1 MLTARLYLCLAVTC
15 SPLLAGTVVV
25 TTLPD
30 ETHPLG
36 PLTTLA
42 GVPLATGTSV
52 KVGAFPDMTDDEILD
67 ASASGG
73 LTAVSAA
80 FAAFGDAASIG
91 EGVAGAPGSF
101 EIAVKQPLSGAPWV
115 GEEVSLLIEATDGQF
130 LVARFKGQLFQADPD
145 TGLESLLS
153 LHLADA
159 TVVVG
164 NRYGANRMAASTAPA
179 YGSFESWISSFT
191 AITDPELRL
200 PEADADG
207 DGRANF
213 LEYATGGNPASS
225 TDPAPCQLVADEA
238 GDLWV
243 RFARA
248 TGIGNVRHVVEASP
262 DVVSTWQG
270 LTATPEPD
278 PAPPVTGSSDWMRV
292 RVPQPLTGKGFF
304 RLNPQP
310 DTD

>member
-1 MLTARLYLCLAVTC
+1 MSAVRFSLCLAASC
-15 SPLLAGTVVV
+15 GPLLAGTVVV

-30 ETHPLG
+30 ETHPLA
-36 PLTTLA
+36 PLTSLA
-42 GVPLATGTSV
+42 GVPLAAGTSV
-52 KVGAFPDMTDDEILD
+52 KMGAFPAMSDDEILD
-67 ASASGG
+67 ASASGA

-80 FAAFGDAASIG
+80 FAPFGDACSIG

-101 EIAVKQPLSGAPWV
+101 EIAVKEPLSGAPWV
-115 GEEVSLLIEATDGQF
+115 GEEVSLLIEAIDGQF
-130 LVARFKGQLFQADPD
+130 LVARFKGQTFQADPD

-153 LHLADA
+153 LHLAA
-159 TVVVG
+159 AAVVVG
-164 NRYGANRMAASTAPA
+164 NRYGANHMAASTAPA
-179 YGSFESWISSFT
+179 YGSFESWIGSFP

-200 PEADADG
+200 AEADADA
-207 DGRANF
+207 DGRSNF
-213 LEYATGGNPASS
+213 LEYATGGNPASPG
-225 TDPAPCQLVADEA
+225 DPAPCQLVADEE

-248 TGIGNVRHVVEASP
+248 TGIGNVRHVVETSP
-262 DVVSTWQG
+262 DLVTTWQG
-270 LTATPEPD
+270 LTVTPEPD
-278 PAPPVTGSSDWMRV
+278 PHPPVTGSLDWMRV

>member
-1 MLTARLYLCLAVTC
+1 MIARLSLCLAAAC
-15 SPLLAGTVVV
+15 GPLLAGTVVV

-30 ETHPLG
+30 ETHPLD

-52 KVGAFPDMTDDEILD
+52 KVGAFSGMSDDEILD

-80 FAAFGDAASIG
+80 FVLFGDACSIG
-91 EGVAGAPGSF
+91 EGAAGAPGSF

-115 GEEVSLLIEATDGQF
+115 GEEVSLLIEASGGQF
-130 LVARFKGQLFQADPD
+130 LVARFKGQAFQADSD

-164 NRYGANRMAASTAPA
+164 NRYGESRMAASTAPA
-179 YGSFESWISSFT
+179 YGSFDSWMATFP
-191 AITDPELRL
+191 AITDPDLRL

-207 DGRANF
+207 DGRSNF
-213 LEYATGGNPASS
+213 LEYATGGNPASPA
-225 TDPAPCQLVADEA
+225 DHAPCQLVADDE

-243 RFARA
+243 RFSRA
-248 TGIGNVRHVVEASP
+248 TGIGKVRHRVETSP
-262 DVVSTWQG
+262 DLVTAWQD
-270 LTATPEPD
+270 LTGTPEPD
-278 PAPPVTGSSDWMRV
+278 PDPPVGGSADWMRV
-292 RVPQPLTGKGFF
+292 RVPQLLTGKGFF

>member
-1 MLTARLYLCLAVTC
+1 MSAVRFSLCLVVSC
-15 SPLLAGTVVV
+15 GPLLAGTVVV

-30 ETHPLG
+30 ETHPLA
-36 PLTTLA
+36 PLTSLA

-52 KVGAFPDMTDDEILD
+52 KIGAFPGLDDDEILD

-80 FAAFGDAASIG
+80 FVAFGDACSIG

-101 EIAVKQPLSGAPWV
+101 EIAVKEPLSGAPWV
-115 GEEVSLLIEATDGQF
+115 GEEVSLLIEANDGQF
-130 LVARFKGQLFQADPD
+130 LVARFKGQTFQADPD

-159 TVVVG
+159 AVVVG

-179 YGSFESWISSFT
+179 YGSFESWIGSFP
-191 AITDPELRL
+191 AITGPELRL
-200 PEADADG
+200 AGADADG
-207 DGRANF
+207 DGRSNF

-225 TDPAPCQLVADEA
+225 GDPAPCQVVADEG

-243 RFARA
+243 RFSRA
-248 TGIGNVRHVVEASP
+248 AGIGNVRHVVETSP
-262 DVVSTWQG
+262 DLVTTWQG

-278 PAPPVTGSSDWMRV
+278 PHPPVTGSLDWMRV